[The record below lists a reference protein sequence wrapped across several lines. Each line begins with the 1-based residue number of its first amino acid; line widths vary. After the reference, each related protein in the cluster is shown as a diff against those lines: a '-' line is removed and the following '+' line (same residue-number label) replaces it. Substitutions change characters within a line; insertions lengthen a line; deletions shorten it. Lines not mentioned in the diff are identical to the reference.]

1 MSRAEWK
8 TGRMEEWKKN
18 ELSSVC
24 VYVCVYVSTELDV
37 RCEIMDYNV
46 RRREKMSGGMSV
58 GGIKLCTKNNQL
70 ISQLNNQPTNQS
82 SVVISQSVSPSIHPA
97 N

>member
-1 MSRAEWK
+1 
-8 TGRMEEWKKN
+8 
-18 ELSSVC
+18 
-24 VYVCVYVSTELDV
+24 
-37 RCEIMDYNV
+37 
-46 RRREKMSGGMSV
+46 MSGGMSV

-70 ISQLNNQPTNQS
+70 ISQLNNQSIDQS

>member
-1 MSRAEWK
+1 M
-8 TGRMEEWKKN
+8 RM
-18 ELSSVC
+18 
-24 VYVCVYVSTELDV
+24 CVYVSTELDV

-58 GGIKLCTKNNQL
+58 GGIKLCTKSNQL

-82 SVVISQSVSPSIHPA
+82 LVVISQSVSPSIHPA